1 MNEGIILLVLLFF
14 AALMGA
20 FYFALKS
27 RKISTE
33 LLSTGATM
41 LEGIQGTA
49 DALADATGNA
59 AVSIAAYVLQVAAKA
74 ARAAE
79 QMAKTGEI
87 GKEERNAKAKQ
98 IAQELL
104 EMAGIEVTDD
114 RRTAIAVL
122 LEAEC
127 DTMGHR
133 LGLEALGGTEDEDA
147 ALAGAKHAKP
157 SIDQEAQAVMELR
170 AVNADI
176 ANGEG
181 R

>member
-1 MNEGIILLVLLFF
+1 MNEGMIVLILISF

-27 RKISTE
+27 RKISSD

-59 AVSIAAYVLQVAAKA
+59 AAGIAAYILQVAAKA

-87 GKEERNAKAKQ
+87 GKAERNTKAKQ

-114 RRTAIAVL
+114 RKTAIAVL

-127 DTMGHR
+127 DTMGHH
-133 LGLEALGGTEDEDA
+133 LNLDVLGGTANDDA
-147 ALAGAKHAKP
+147 ALAGAKHARLT
-157 SIDQEAQAVMELR
+157 IEREAEMAMELR
-170 AVNADI
+170 ATNKDI
-176 ANGEG
+176 SE
-181 R
+181 RSE